1 MSRGLLALPR
11 AWASAGD
18 PTAPAAVTVG
28 GLPLQYNDLESA
40 KQNVAYVHG
49 RLQTLREHGLP
60 LQTGQSLFRTMVC
73 SQTQHIL
80 SAKFVPLA
88 VTSSLDD
95 ARRGLW
101 DSLIGAKHTEQAWQQ
116 GAFPQ

>member
-1 MSRGLLALPR
+1 MLCQPFATWYGRPTTCTWYIHGGRREEITSECGF
-11 AWASAGD
+11 WQGD
-18 PTAPAAVTVG
+18 PLANAEFAVAIVEPTRTRKAEAGAA
-28 GLPLQYNDLESA
+28 DS
-40 KQNVAYVHG
+40 K
-49 RLQTLREHGLP
+49 LR
-60 LQTGQSLFRTMVC
+60 
-73 SQTQHIL
+73 QHIL
-80 SAKFVPLA
+80 SAKFVPLV